1 MDVAVT
7 SIKDADK
14 EKGLYSDRKAKSTP
28 LQIPHFSGSLGEDFV
43 EFQTKFDK
51 AMIANKVP
59 KSDQLDKL
67 REVLKGKAKAQV
79 PEKTDSL
86 DRAWELLKSAFG
98 DPITLLKYRKQ
109 ALAKLGP
116 YPESSTK
123 GNPQKVVEWCLEV
136 ERIIDD
142 LIKLGDRDA
151 RLEMIAFNTD
161 TVNDIIDL
169 FPVRLVF
176 KMERLDEEGKEKLE
190 AILGLIEEERKV
202 LQKIAV
208 RSLNSVRK
216 VKPDD
221 GGTQKSNHR
230 SSTTQPKGV
239 SLFNTPR
246 KLSSCRI
253 CQELER
259 RGDNRELYEA
269 HQGNYPTHCPRWAAM
284 TNEERGELA
293 KAAKLCLLC
302 MDAKITF
309 TPGNRGTKHKCVT
322 RQTKNRYSC
331 KVNRCCFHSWV
342 CTRHKSENKELL
354 EKFVVKLQK

>member
-1 MDVAVT
+1 MGKVEKWKEKLSKAKKSTIELEGKISGEELDELSDELSRLKVLVNSASTELDLAVT
-7 SIKDADK
+7 SIKDTDK

-67 REVLKGKAKAQV
+67 REVLRGKAKAQV

-142 LIKLGDRDA
+142 LIKLGYRDI

-169 FPVRLVF
+169 FPVRLVC
-176 KMERLDEEGKEKLE
+176 KMEMLDEEGKEK
-190 AILGLIEEERKV
+190 
-202 LQKIAV
+202 
-208 RSLNSVRK
+208 
-216 VKPDD
+216 P
-221 GGTQKSNHR
+221 
-230 SSTTQPKGV
+230 
-239 SLFNTPR
+239 
-246 KLSSCRI
+246 
-253 CQELER
+253 
-259 RGDNRELYEA
+259 
-269 HQGNYPTHCPRWAAM
+269 
-284 TNEERGELA
+284 
-293 KAAKLCLLC
+293 
-302 MDAKITF
+302 
-309 TPGNRGTKHKCVT
+309 
-322 RQTKNRYSC
+322 
-331 KVNRCCFHSWV
+331 
-342 CTRHKSENKELL
+342 
-354 EKFVVKLQK
+354 